1 MELTVLDRRWLTY
14 AAITGGVVVVTVI
27 VNVITA
33 ALAMACR
40 SGQQQ
45 ACKAGQDSRWRQ
57 EDVGLTLSS
66 RAGIDSSATLASEEE
81 DECRG

>member
-1 MELTVLDRRWLTY
+1 MTY
-14 AAITGGVVVVTVI
+14 AAITVVVVVA
-27 VNVITA
+27 VVAA

-40 SGQQQ
+40 SCQQQ
-45 ACKAGQDSRWRQ
+45 ACKAGQDARCRQ

-66 RAGIDSSATLASEEE
+66 RAGIDTSATLASEEE